1 MSTYRIQATSV
12 EAPQFSGSFI
22 GNGSSLAGVVTP
34 SQTSSFV
41 TNSQTGSFTRLATG
55 SVTASVTLTQFSIAS
70 GSTTE
75 LLVTG
80 TGVTIGSAIAD
91 SHRIT
96 GSLSVT
102 GSLTITTATDVAIT
116 GGGKLSLGAVG
127 GDEGGEF
134 LMSKPTTNTSISGSG
149 VTIDIYQNRLRI
161 FEEGSPNR
169 GGYFDIS
176 TLAGGA
182 NSNLADPLAFSAPLA
197 SIASGGTAAETTIT
211 SFSIPAGVLKTG
223 DNILYTVWGARTSG
237 ASTGVNSTLNSRVT
251 DINGTLI
258 YGVITGNR
266 HHNYTLTAR
275 VLSDTSIIWWQANA
289 TNAAVTT
296 TVPSLASSGFTIN
309 LSVVRNANTDTF
321 TLYNA
326 LVRKYS

>member
-22 GNGSSLAGVVTP
+22 GDGSSLTGLVTP

-55 SVTASVTLTQFSIAS
+55 SVTASVTPTQFSIAT
-70 GSTTE
+70 GSATE

-80 TGVTIGSAIAD
+80 TGVTMGNIVTD

-96 GSLSVT
+96 GSLSIT
-102 GSLTITTATDVAIT
+102 GSLTINTATDVIIT
-116 GGGKLSLGAVG
+116 GSGRLLAGTIG
-127 GDEGGEF
+127 GDEGGEI
-134 LMSKPTTNTSISGSG
+134 LLGKAATNTTLTGSG
-149 VTIDIYQNRLRI
+149 VTIDVYQNRLRF
-161 FEEGSPNR
+161 FEQGGNSR

-182 NSNLADPLAFSAPLA
+182 NSNLADPLSFTAPLA

-211 SFSIPAGVLKTG
+211 SFTIPAGVLKTG

-258 YGVITGNR
+258 YGVLSGNR

-275 VLSDTSIIWWQANA
+275 VLSDTSIIWWQGNT
-289 TNAAVTT
+289 TNSAVIT

-309 LSVVRNANTDTF
+309 LSLIRTANTDTF
-321 TLYNA
+321 TLYNGI
-326 LVRKYS
+326 LRKYN